1 VPQPGSPAPWSSPGL
16 YRTDAPS
23 TAGRQVSPDLYRSA
37 RIPAPTAPPPPA
49 PRPTARRR
57 RRRGPAVALG
67 LAVGIVAL
75 LAAAL
80 GYRLLSHATTS
91 NGAGSGAGPTSTT
104 TITKAP
110 STSGAVVQ
118 AYFAAIDHHNY
129 RLAWHLGGRNT
140 GDTFRQYKLGFIGTA
155 HDTVRI
161 LGQSGDTARAKIIA
175 RQEDGSRKVFQGT
188 YTIVNGTI
196 VDSRV
201 HQVFP
206 HR

>member
-1 VPQPGSPAPWSSPGL
+1 
-16 YRTDAPS
+16 
-23 TAGRQVSPDLYRSA
+23 
-37 RIPAPTAPPPPA
+37 
-49 PRPTARRR
+49 
-57 RRRGPAVALG
+57 
-67 LAVGIVAL
+67 VAL

-80 GYRLLSHATTS
+80 GYRLLNHTTAS
-91 NGAGSGAGPTSTT
+91 NGAGPGAGPTSTT
-104 TITKAP
+104 TMTRAP
-110 STSGAVVQ
+110 STPGAVVQ